1 MAVEFVGGPEQ
12 AEFMA
17 RVRGLDPAQVLLV
30 PVDVGKF
37 EAMAMV
43 TDLRGEVVTSPFKF
57 ALTASGAKTLR
68 DRTAAAAAVR
78 SAALCRVGIETAGHY
93 HRPLVE
99 HLVAGQIEVVEL
111 NPAAVKAARGQ
122 QLRARQKTD
131 ERDLAAIADLLIR
144 GAGRV
149 PQVRSAAL
157 LEQAAWV
164 GHRRR
169 KVDMGRR
176 LRQQIHAQLD
186 LVFPGLGGCFGDI
199 FSTKSGRMVLT
210 ELCSPQRVVRL
221 GPTRLARYAHTRGLA
236 MSSSKCDQI
245 VACARDAL
253 SAQNSQR
260 DLAEQLLTADM
271 AMFVT
276 VEAEVL
282 RCERELA
289 ALIASTPA
297 GVLTS
302 IPGVGVVRA
311 SAYGAALGD
320 HTRFTNADAAY
331 AFAGLSPASYESAGR
346 VRPGLGITK
355 SGSVTLRQAILELG
369 KGMGMHH
376 PDFADYRAR
385 LISRGKPRPIAAVA
399 VAHRAHRVAFALMR
413 DNIVFDPAHPIPTS
427 AGRPVTT
434 SEPTA
439 ETT

>member
-17 RVRGLDPAQVLLV
+17 RVRGLDPSRVLLV
-30 PVDVGKF
+30 PVDVGKS

-57 ALTASGAKTLR
+57 ALTASGAKTLS
-68 DRTAAAAAVR
+68 DRTVSASASR
-78 SAALCRVGIETAGHY
+78 SAALCRVGVETAGHY

-99 HLVAGQIEVVEL
+99 HLVAGHVEVVEL

-144 GAGRV
+144 GAGRP
-149 PQVRSAAL
+149 PQQRSAAV

-199 FSTKSGRMVLT
+199 FATKSGRMILT
-210 ELCSPQRVVRL
+210 EFCNPERVVRL
-221 GPTRLARYAHTRGLA
+221 GPALLAGCARTRGIRMTVAKSEL
-236 MSSSKCDQI
+236 I

-253 SAQNSQR
+253 TPQSSQR
-260 DLAEQLLTADM
+260 DLVEQHLAADV
-271 AMFVT
+271 AMFLT

-302 IPGVGVVRA
+302 LPGVGVVRA
-311 SAYGAALGD
+311 SAYGAAIGD
-320 HTRFTNADAAY
+320 HTRFTNADTAY

-346 VRPGLGITK
+346 ARPGLGITK

-376 PDFADYRAR
+376 PDFADYRTR

-413 DNIVFDPAHPIPTS
+413 DGVVFDPTHPIPTS

-434 SEPTA
+434 SQPTP

>member
-1 MAVEFVGGPEQ
+1 MSAVVHQRLQTFDFL
-12 AEFMA
+12 A
-17 RVRGLDPAQVLLV
+17 PALGSR
-30 PVDVGKF
+30 P
-37 EAMAMV
+37 
-43 TDLRGEVVTSPFKF
+43 
-57 ALTASGAKTLR
+57 
-68 DRTAAAAAVR
+68 
-78 SAALCRVGIETAGHY
+78 HY

-99 HLVAGQIEVVEL
+99 HLVAGQVEVVEL

-144 GAGRV
+144 GAGRP
-149 PQVRSAAL
+149 PQQRTGAL

-186 LVFPGLGGCFGDI
+186 PVFPGLGACFGDI
-199 FSTKSGRMVLT
+199 FDTRSGRMILT
-210 ELCSPQRVVRL
+210 EFCNPERVVRL
-221 GPTRLARYAHTRGLA
+221 GTTRLANCTRTRGIR
-236 MSSSKCDQI
+236 MSVAKAEQI
-245 VACARDAL
+245 VACAREAL
-253 SAQNSQR
+253 TPQTRQR
-260 DLAEQLLTADM
+260 DLVEQLLAADL
-271 AMFVT
+271 AMFIT
-276 VEAEVL
+276 VEAEIL

-289 ALIASTPA
+289 ALIAATPA

-346 VRPGLGITK
+346 VRPVVGITK

-369 KGMGMHH
+369 KGMGMGMHH

-413 DNIVFDPAHPIPTS
+413 DGVVFDSAHPTPTS

-434 SEPTA
+434 SQPTQ

>member
-17 RVRGLDPAQVLLV
+17 RVRGLDPGQVLLV
-30 PVDVGKF
+30 PVDVGKS

-43 TDLRGEVVTSPFKF
+43 TDLRGEVVVSPFKF
-57 ALTASGAKTLR
+57 ALTASGAKAFGE
-68 DRTAAAAAVR
+68 RTASASASQ
-78 SAALCRVGIETAGHY
+78 SAALCRVGVETAGHY

-99 HLVAGQIEVVEL
+99 HLVADHVEVVEL

-144 GAGRV
+144 GAGRP
-149 PQVRSAAL
+149 PQQRSSAV

-164 GHRRR
+164 AHRRR

-186 LVFPGLGGCFGDI
+186 LVFPGLGACFGDI
-199 FSTKSGRMVLT
+199 FDTRSGRMILT
-210 ELCSPQRVVRL
+210 EFCNPERVVRL
-221 GPTRLARYAHTRGLA
+221 GPTRLAGCARTRGVRLSVA
-236 MSSSKCDQI
+236 KSEQI

-253 SAQNSQR
+253 TPRSSQR
-260 DLAEQLLTADM
+260 DLIEQHLAADL
-271 AMFVT
+271 AMFSA
-276 VEAEVL
+276 VEAEIL

-289 ALIASTPA
+289 VLITSTPA

-311 SAYGAALGD
+311 SAYGAAIGD
-320 HTRFTNADAAY
+320 HRRFRNADAAY

-346 VRPGLGITK
+346 ARAGLGITK
-355 SGSVTLRQAILELG
+355 AGSVTLRQAILELG

-385 LISRGKPRPIAAVA
+385 LIARGKPRPIAAVA

-413 DNIVFDPAHPIPTS
+413 DGVEFDAAHPVPTS

-434 SEPTA
+434 SQPTP